1 MKEMFHVCLCKNWIL
16 YAKRYLPYY
25 LTRQKTSCHHLV
37 DVMRFNEETQW
48 TNLTNGYHYCV

>member
-1 MKEMFHVCLCKNWIL
+1 MEMFHVCLCKNLIL